1 VKRNFAA
8 TVAILMTLSSTP
20 VWAAGGGKVAVLDVQ
35 TTGLD
40 VALVTLLTE
49 VLSAEV
55 ESLRFFDSVIS
66 GRDIA
71 TMMGFERQRDLLGC
85 TDETCLAELGGALG
99 VDRIVASHVG
109 KLGKSYIV
117 QIKLIN
123 IVDQKTERRIY
134 EQVKADDDVL
144 IETIRECVQKL
155 VEAPEVS
162 SSPGILPMLV
172 TGLSV
177 AALGSGIYIGLRA
190 KDLEVQGLPENVGS
204 QLYVG
209 AAKSTALIANIAY
222 GVSAA
227 TGALAVWLWVRD
239 SDKPPAVVPHVGV
252 APSEGGT
259 IVKVGGAF

>member
-1 VKRNFAA
+1 MA
-8 TVAILMTLSSTP
+8 MSSTAA
-20 VWAAGGGKVAVLDVQ
+20 WAAGGGKVAVLDIQ

-40 VALVTLLTE
+40 VAHVTLLTE
-49 VLSAEV
+49 VLTAEV
-55 ESLRFFDSVIS
+55 DALKHFDAVVS

-71 TMMGFERQRDLLGC
+71 TMMGFERQRELLGC
-85 TDETCLAELGGALG
+85 TDEACLAELGGALG

-117 QIKLIN
+117 QVKLIN

-134 EQVKADDDVL
+134 EQVDADDDVL
-144 IETIRECVQKL
+144 IQTIRECVRKL
-155 VEAPEVS
+155 VEEPEVS
-162 SSPGILPMLV
+162 SPTRILPMVV
-172 TGLSV
+172 TGLSL
-177 AALGSGIYIGLRA
+177 AALGSGIYIGLQA
-190 KDLEVQGLPENVGS
+190 KNLEVQALPENVGS

-239 SDKPPAVVPHVGV
+239 PDKPPAVVPHVSV

-259 IVKVGGAF
+259 MVQVGGAF